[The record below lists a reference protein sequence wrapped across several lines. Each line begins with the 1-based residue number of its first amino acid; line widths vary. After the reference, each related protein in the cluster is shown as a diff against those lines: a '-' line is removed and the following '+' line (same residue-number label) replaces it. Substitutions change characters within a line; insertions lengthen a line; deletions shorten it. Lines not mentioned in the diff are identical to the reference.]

1 LKRLGLLLLG
11 MMVVMLTVYGEM
23 TPSERRQIDSLRQ
36 LIVSSPADTLR
47 LSYYRQLCDAH
58 HRFGSYNEALQ
69 TATEGL
75 TLARKIQSQAYQA
88 RFHFISANELI
99 LIRNTA
105 QALPHLQEGLRCAL
119 LSGDVALIVSGYN
132 DVGNFYKAQDDAPQA
147 LLHYQEGLRYAEA
160 HPSQIKPQF
169 LIYLNV
175 NLASLYLVRKQLDQV
190 EKHLQ
195 KAIRLSE
202 QSRDTLLLGKCLYN
216 RALLAYDRNNF
227 NQAKSLHETS
237 IRYLTQKGDS
247 VAIARNLLQWS
258 IIMKAEGNLN
268 EALAKV
274 NRAYGMFV
282 FAGFFKEAAASLNIR
297 NGIYLFKGQ
306 KQSAR
311 QDGAEALAIGQ
322 RLQNVAIQRDAY
334 LAISRADSALGDYRS
349 AYEHFRQ
356 YTAYKDSL
364 FNEEKAKEFGRIES
378 KYQFDK
384 EREAEIRHQ
393 KAEESRRQMETNRRN
408 NLQYLTIFGIIIG
421 LFIALYISGRFSIP
435 LRVMEISLFAGLL
448 ILFEFLIIL
457 CDPVL
462 DDFTGGIPIQKL
474 AFNSLIAFVFAP
486 LHRYLEQLIRNRFW
500 EQKRG

>member
-1 LKRLGLLLLG
+1 
-11 MMVVMLTVYGEM
+11 MLSVFGAN
-23 TPSERRQIDSLRQ
+23 TPSEPREINRLRQ
-36 LIVSSPADTLR
+36 MIRTAGADTLR
-47 LSYYRQLCDAH
+47 LSFYRQLCDVQ
-58 HRFGSYNEALQ
+58 HRFGNYNDALQ

-75 TLARKIQSQAYQA
+75 ALARKIQSQANQA

-99 LIRNTA
+99 LIRNTG
-105 QALPHLQEGLRCAL
+105 QALPHLQEGLKCAL
-119 LSGDVALIVSGYN
+119 RSKDVAIIVSGYN
-132 DVGNFYKAQDDAPQA
+132 DVGNFYKSQDDAPQA
-147 LLHYQEGLRYAEA
+147 LLHYQEGLHAAEA
-160 HPSQIKPQF
+160 HVSQLKPEL

-175 NLASLYLVRKQLDQV
+175 NLASLYRIRKQLSQA

-195 KAIRLSE
+195 KGIRLAE

-258 IIMKAEGNLN
+258 LIIKAEGDLN
-268 EALAKV
+268 DALTKI

-282 FAGFFKEAAASLNIR
+282 FAGFFKEAAASLNVR
-297 NGIYLFKGQ
+297 NAVYLLKGQ

-322 RLQNVAIQRDAY
+322 RLQNVAIRRDAY

-393 KAEESRRQMETNRRN
+393 KAEEARLQTETDRRN

-474 AFNSLIAFVFAP
+474 GFNSLIAFIFAP
-486 LHRYLEQLIRNRFW
+486 LHRYLEQLIRKRFW